1 MITEWKRMLARVICS
16 LVFLTTV
23 AAVISARVQAA
34 DTDAKQRPSEM
45 ILGKWEM
52 KGNLGV
58 DFSDYTRT
66 GGRTDPRA
74 FSPLN
79 PNAGKD
85 RWEQYIP
92 VTFEFMPDGV
102 VDVGIPDMRSGV
114 RKPLKLPYRPSD
126 EKPSL
131 LEILKDDEV
140 FVTVSVRSDRSA
152 IVIRRKGDQ
161 TPKVQSLTRPKKSHL
176 PPRK

>member
-1 MITEWKRMLARVICS
+1 MLGRAMVLVLVVTAIMCLSAGAS
-16 LVFLTTV
+16 LAESETPQSP
-23 AAVISARVQAA
+23 A
-34 DTDAKQRPSEM
+34 EM

-58 DFSDYTRT
+58 DFSDFTRT
-66 GGRTDPRA
+66 GGRTDARA

-79 PNAGKD
+79 PNGNKD

-92 VTFEFMPDGV
+92 VTFEFTKDGL
-102 VDVGIPDMRSGV
+102 VDVRIPDMRSGV
-114 RKPLKLPYRPSD
+114 RKLLKLPYRVNA
-126 EKPSL
+126 EKPNL
-131 LEILKDDEV
+131 LEILRDDEV

-161 TPKVQSLTRPKKSHL
+161 TPKVQTLTRPKKSHL
-176 PPRK
+176 PPRS